1 MPLFKKKVQAPEAS
15 KFDRLDTET
24 LYVLVEQ
31 ALSMSAEYFRQAGAA
46 GDESVIVHLHNCDV
60 ALSDAQSGVRAML
73 RRKLA
78 IAEGL

>member
-1 MPLFKKKVQAPEAS
+1 MPLFKKKIQPPDPS
-15 KFDRLDTET
+15 RFDRLDTET

-31 ALSMSAEYFRQAGAA
+31 AMSMSVEYFRQAGSA
-46 GDESVIVHLHNCDV
+46 GDENVIMHLHNCDV